1 MEFLPD
7 LLKIVLPAA
16 LVLYAMYLTV
26 QSFLRRDQA
35 QRQADLKAGY
45 AQTLLPIRL
54 QAYERMTLFLERIT
68 PNNLLLRLS
77 GNATS
82 AVELQQLLLSDV
94 REEFNHNL
102 AQQVYL
108 SNEAWE
114 RIRHALNEV
123 TAAVNA
129 AAQELPTDAPP
140 LDLSRRIF
148 ERWVALNP
156 SPTDEA
162 LRFLKE
168 EARREF
174 M

>member
-1 MEFLPD
+1 MDLFTE

-26 QSFLRRDQA
+26 RSFLSRDLV
-35 QRQADLKAGY
+35 QRQTDLKASY

-54 QAYERMTLFLERIT
+54 QAYERMALFLERIA

-77 GNATS
+77 GSATS
-82 AVELQQLLLSDV
+82 AVELQQLLLSDA

-108 SNEAWE
+108 SHEAWE
-114 RIRHALNEV
+114 RIRLALNEV
-123 TAAVNA
+123 TATVNT
-129 AAQELPTDAPP
+129 AAQELPADAPP
-140 LDLSRRIF
+140 LELSRRIF
-148 ERWVALNP
+148 DRWVTLNP

-168 EARREF
+168 EVRSEF

>member
-1 MEFLPD
+1 MEFIPD
-7 LLKIVLPAA
+7 LLKILLPAA

-26 QSFLRRDQA
+26 RSFLSRDLV
-35 QRQADLKAGY
+35 QRQTDLKASY

-54 QAYERMTLFLERIT
+54 QAYERMALFLERIA

-77 GNATS
+77 GSATS

-114 RIRHALNEV
+114 RIRLALNEV
-123 TAAVNA
+123 TATVNT
-129 AAQELPTDAPP
+129 AAQELPADAPP
-140 LDLSRRIF
+140 LELSRRIF
-148 ERWVALNP
+148 DRWVALTP

-168 EARREF
+168 EVRSEF

>member
-7 LLKIVLPAA
+7 LLKILLPAT

-26 QSFLRRDQA
+26 RSFLGRDLV
-35 QRQADLKAGY
+35 QRQTDLKASY

-54 QAYERMTLFLERIT
+54 QAYERMALFLERIT

-77 GNATS
+77 GSAAS

-108 SNEAWE
+108 SNETWE
-114 RIRHALNEV
+114 RIRLAVNEV
-123 TAAVNA
+123 TATVNT
-129 AAQELPTDAPP
+129 AAQELPADAPP
-140 LDLSRRIF
+140 LELSRRIF
-148 ERWVALNP
+148 DRWVTLNP

-162 LRFLKE
+162 LGYLKE
-168 EARREF
+168 EVRREF